1 MEKLQVIQEQIIY
14 LRILQKILMFVL
26 PCVLREWLL

>member
-26 PCVLREWLL
+26 PCVPREWLL